1 MCLINNCLDDFSKP
15 LPFFFRMEAVHAKS
29 LAVQMGWRCVEEN
42 VFLSGFGFFFVR

>member
-1 MCLINNCLDDFSKP
+1 MIFLNLCLL
-15 LPFFFRMEAVHAKS
+15 FRMEAVHAKS

>member
-1 MCLINNCLDDFSKP
+1 MIFFKP

-29 LAVQMGWRCVEEN
+29 RLFKWVGGVWREN